1 MAGIRLEFAQFGHFD
16 YFNIYRSL
24 TSTNIEDL
32 GQPIGTSSTM
42 YYEDSTVEP
51 SLSYFYRVGV
61 VRDLVEEFSEEIN
74 VKSYNFKESITSLFS
89 SSEKGFAY
97 DFSDLSTM
105 FQDTAGTTPVTAVDQ
120 LVARVN
126 DLSGN
131 GNHLIQSTS
140 GSRPILK
147 QDAKG
152 YYLLFDGTNDFMQ
165 TSGTVDLSGLLLF
178 TTFAS
183 LSKDRSTTEIIF
195 ETSTNYNLNAGAM
208 ILPFNTSVISF
219 SILGASAPSYTLVD
233 ISTTTGGVFTT
244 TSNLAL
250 SSNKITTFR
259 KNGVSQTAANRVDS
273 PSVPLTNQTLY
284 VGARA
289 GTGIYLQ
296 TKFRALVFVGK
307 TATTTDIERLENLLI

>member
-1 MAGIRLEFAQFGHFD
+1 MAE
-16 YFNIYRSL
+16 FNIYRRELGDSSPPSLIASGL
-24 TSTNIEDL
+24 TSKIYSDT
-32 GQPIGTSSTM
+32 
-42 YYEDSTVEP
+42 TVEKWKTYLY
-51 SLSYFYRVGV
+51 SVGAV
-61 VRDLVEEFSEEIN
+61 IAGVEKISNETQ
-74 VKSYNFKESITSLFS
+74 VGGDNFKSSIASLFS

-97 DFSDLSTM
+97 DFSDISTM

-152 YYLLFDGTNDFMQ
+152 YYLQFDGTNNFMQ

-183 LSKDRSTTEIIF
+183 LSKDRSAAEIIF
-195 ETSTNYNLNAGAM
+195 ETSANYNLNDG
-208 ILPFNTSVISF
+208 SVLFYFDASLIAF
-219 SILGASAPSYTLVD
+219 STLGTSAPNYTVFNV
-233 ISTTTGGVFTT
+233 STTTGGVFTT
-244 TSNLAL
+244 TANLTL

-259 KNGVSQTAANRVDS
+259 KNGVSQTAVNRVDS

-289 GTGIYLQ
+289 GTSSYLQ

-307 TATTTDIERLENLLI
+307 TATTTDIEQLENLLI

>member
-32 GQPIGTSSTM
+32 GEPIGTSSTM

-74 VKSYNFKESITSLFS
+74 VRSYNFKESITSLFS
-89 SSEKGFAY
+89 PSEKGFAY

-105 FQDTAGTTPVTAVDQ
+105 FQDTAGTIPVTAVDQ

-140 GSRPILK
+140 GSRPLLK
-147 QDAKG
+147 KDSKG
-152 YYLLFDGTNDFMQ
+152 YYLLFDGTSKTMQ
-165 TSGTVDLSGLLLF
+165 TSGTVDLSGLLLL

-183 LSKDRSTTEIIF
+183 LSRDRSTTEIIF
-195 ETSTNYNLNAGAM
+195 ETSSNYNLNAGAM
-208 ILPFNTSVISF
+208 MLAFDTSLISF
-219 SILGASAPSYTLVD
+219 SFLGASAANYTLFNV
-233 ISTTTGGVFTT
+233 STTTGGVFTT
-244 TSNLAL
+244 TSNLTL

-259 KNGVSQTAANRVDS
+259 KDGVSQAAADRVDS

-289 GTGIYLQ
+289 GASYYLQ
-296 TKFRALVFVGK
+296 TKFRALVCIGK
-307 TATTTDIERLENLLI
+307 TVTTTDIERLENFLI

>member
-1 MAGIRLEFAQFGHFD
+1 MAE
-16 YFNIYRSL
+16 FNIYRRELGDSSPPSLIASGL
-24 TSTNIEDL
+24 TSQIYSDT
-32 GQPIGTSSTM
+32 
-42 YYEDSTVEP
+42 TVEKWKTYLY
-51 SLSYFYRVGV
+51 SVGAV
-61 VRDLVEEFSEEIN
+61 IAGVEKISNETQVRA
-74 VKSYNFKESITSLFS
+74 YNFKSSIASLFS

-105 FQDTAGTTPVTAVDQ
+105 FQDAAGTTPVTAVDQ

-140 GSRPILK
+140 GKRPVLK

-152 YYLLFDGTNDFMQ
+152 YYLLFDGTSKTMQ

-183 LSKDRSTTEIIF
+183 LSKDRAATEVIF
-195 ETSTNYNLNAGAM
+195 ETSADYNSNAGA
-208 ILPFNTSVISF
+208 IISFFDTSLISF
-219 SILGASAPSYTLVD
+219 SVLGASVPNYTLFNV
-233 ISTTTGGVFTT
+233 STTTGGVFTT

-259 KNGVSQTAANRVDS
+259 KDGVSQAAAVRVDS

-289 GTGIYLQ
+289 GTSFYLQ
-296 TKFRALVFVGK
+296 TKFRALVCIGK
-307 TATTTDIERLENLLI
+307 TVTTTDIERLENLLI

>member
-1 MAGIRLEFAQFGHFD
+1 MIDAQNKTTTLYSYQNGIGANTEAILNRTLRHILYDAE
-16 YFNIYRSL
+16 Y
-24 TSTNIEDL
+24 
-32 GQPIGTSSTM
+32 
-42 YYEDSTVEP
+42 
-51 SLSYFYRVGV
+51 
-61 VRDLVEEFSEEIN
+61 VEEGGD
-74 VKSYNFKESITSLFS
+74 NFKSSIASLFS

-97 DFSDLSTM
+97 DFSDISTM
-105 FQDTAGTTPVTAVDQ
+105 FQDTSGTTPLTAVDQ

-152 YYLLFDGTNDFMQ
+152 YYLQFDGTNDFMQ
-165 TSGTVDLSGLLLF
+165 TSGTVNLSGLSLF

-183 LSKDRSTTEIIF
+183 LSKEGSAFEVIF
-195 ETSTNYNLNAGAM
+195 ETSPNFNHNTGAM
-208 ILPFNTSVISF
+208 LLCFDTSSNYLAT
-219 SILGASAPSYTLVD
+219 SGATSEGSAIDYAYGE

-244 TSNLAL
+244 TTNLAL

-259 KNGVSQTAANRVDS
+259 KDGVSQTVTELYNDS
-273 PSVPLTNQTLY
+273 SVPLTNQTLY
-284 VGARA
+284 IGARG
-289 GTGIYLQ
+289 GTSAYLQ

-307 TATTTDIERLENLLI
+307 TATTTDMERLENLLI

>member
-1 MAGIRLEFAQFGHFD
+1 MIVTQDKTTTLYSYQNGIGANTEA
-16 YFNIYRSL
+16 IL
-24 TSTNIEDL
+24 TRTLRHILYGGE
-32 GQPIGTSSTM
+32 
-42 YYEDSTVEP
+42 Y
-51 SLSYFYRVGV
+51 
-61 VRDLVEEFSEEIN
+61 VEEGGD
-74 VKSYNFKESITSLFS
+74 NFKSSIASLFS

-105 FQDTAGTTPVTAVDQ
+105 FQDTAGTIPVTAVDQ

-152 YYLLFDGTNDFMQ
+152 YYLLFDGTSKTMQ

-183 LSKDRSTTEIIF
+183 LSKDRAAAEVIF
-195 ETSTNYNLNAGAM
+195 ETSANYNLNAGAM
-208 ILPFNTSVISF
+208 MFNFNTSLTSF

-233 ISTTTGGVFTT
+233 VLTPTGGVFTT
-244 TSNLAL
+244 TANLTL

-259 KNGVSQTAANRVDS
+259 KDGVSQTAANRVDS

-289 GTGIYLQ
+289 GTSSYLQ

-307 TATTTDIERLENLLI
+307 TATTTDMERLENLLI